1 MVSHTYTGRLAVIA
15 VGAAFA
21 LAQTGCSTMNQTEK
35 GVLGGGAIG
44 AGVGTLIG
52 HATGNPKTG
61 AVVGGLLGAGVGGA
75 IGNEADRKDEEK
87 AELRQAASEQ
97 AYSNAQP
104 NRVDEIIRLVQSGQ
118 DETVI
123 LNHIQNN
130 RMTFHLSVDDLNTL
144 KANNVSPRV
153 IAAMQNSSA
162 PGVASLPPPRTT
174 VVREQVI
181 VREPVY
187 VAPPPPIMVY
197 DPYCPPTR
205 LHIHG
210 RFR

>member
-1 MVSHTYTGRLAVIA
+1 MISHTYSGRLTVIA

-87 AELRQAASEQ
+87 AELRQAANEQ
-97 AYSNAQP
+97 AYSNSQP

-130 RMTFHLSVDDLNTL
+130 RMTFYLSVDDLNLL
-144 KANNVSPRV
+144 KANNVPPRV
-153 IAAMQNSSA
+153 IAAMQNSGKVVSA
-162 PGVASLPPPRTT
+162 PRPRPV
-174 VVREQVI
+174 VVREEVI

-187 VAPPPPIMVY
+187 VTPRPYYYGPPGVY
-197 DPYCPPTR
+197 IR
-205 LHIHG
+205 G
-210 RFR
+210 RW

>member
-1 MVSHTYTGRLAVIA
+1 MTTRRIVMLVGAVLAVA
-15 VGAAFA
+15 PV
-21 LAQTGCSTMNQTEK
+21 GCSTMSQTEK

-87 AELRQAASEQ
+87 AELRQAQADQ
-97 AYSNAQP
+97 AYVSAQP
-104 NRVDEIIRLVQSGQ
+104 NRVDEIIKLVQQGQ
-118 DETVI
+118 SESVI

-144 KANNVSPRV
+144 KANNVPDRV
-153 IAAMQNSSA
+153 ISAMQNSGRMA
-162 PGVASLPPPRTT
+162 YPPRASRPI
-174 VVREQVI
+174 VVRQV
-181 VREPVY
+181 VHEPVF
-187 VAPPPPIMVY
+187 VAPPPPPVMVY
-197 DPYCPPTR
+197 DPYCRPAVG
-205 LHIHG
+205 LHVHG
-210 RFR
+210 RIR